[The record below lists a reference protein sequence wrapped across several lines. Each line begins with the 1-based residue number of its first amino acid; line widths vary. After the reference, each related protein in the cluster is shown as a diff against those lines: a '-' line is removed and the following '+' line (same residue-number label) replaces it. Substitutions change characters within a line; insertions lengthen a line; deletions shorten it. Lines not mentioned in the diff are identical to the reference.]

1 MPRIG
6 GGGGPIIPP
15 QAQGTQGT
23 QSTQQPQETGKADF
37 ASKVAAQGTDAA
49 RAQQAKSTQQQQ
61 LIGKTKDIAKRLAKG
76 SIDQKEAT
84 REFVSLVIEE
94 RLPQFKKKKKK
105 GDKNEK
111 DEDEKEET
119 AEEKLEEAVT
129 ELIDRDPAL
138 SRRLQTQL
146 KKLAAKG

>member
-6 GGGGPIIPP
+6 GGGGPIVPP
-15 QAQGTQGT
+15 QTQGA
-23 QSTQQPQETGKADF
+23 QQTQETKGGDF
-37 ASKVAAQGTDAA
+37 ASKIASTQAAQTQGTDSA
-49 RAQQAKSTQQQQ
+49 RAQQAKSVAQQQ

-94 RLPQFKKKKKK
+94 RLPNFKKKKKKK
-105 GDKNEK
+105 GDKDD
-111 DEDEKEET
+111 DEEESP
-119 AEEKLEEAVT
+119 EEKLEEAVT
-129 ELIDRDPAL
+129 ELIDKDPAL
-138 SRRLQTQL
+138 AKRLQTQF

>member
-6 GGGGPIIPP
+6 GGSSGPIAPP
-15 QAQGTQGT
+15 QAQPAQA
-23 QSTQQPQETGKADF
+23 QETQKADF
-37 ASKVAAQGTDAA
+37 ASKVAQAQAAQAPTQATEAA
-49 RAQQAKSTQQQQ
+49 RTAQAKSAQQSQ
-61 LIGKTKDIAKRLAKG
+61 LVGKARDIAKRLAKG
-76 SIDQKEAT
+76 SLNSKEAT

-94 RLPQFKKKKKK
+94 RLPHFKKKKRDKK
-105 GDKNEK
+105 GSD
-111 DEDEKEET
+111 DEEQT

-138 SRRLQTQL
+138 AKRLQTQF